1 MSDNELDN
9 ERSSQ
14 QSPDR
19 EQSEE
24 ESPLKHGDEDDM
36 EGIEIPEGWLKNSE
50 KNFYYNRINDE
61 KV

>member
-24 ESPLKHGDEDDM
+24 EIPLKHGDEDDM

-50 KNFYYNRINDE
+50 KKFYYNRINDE